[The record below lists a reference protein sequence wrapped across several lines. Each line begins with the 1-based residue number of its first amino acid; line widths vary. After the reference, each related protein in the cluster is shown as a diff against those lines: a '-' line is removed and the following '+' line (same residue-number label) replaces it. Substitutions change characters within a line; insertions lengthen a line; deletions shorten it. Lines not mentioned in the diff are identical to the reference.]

1 MHTYATNLIANGLD
15 FKTAAKLLGHD
26 IEQTMKTYSHVT
38 DDMMNEA
45 KKIINIIS

>member
-1 MHTYATNLIANGLD
+1 MSN
-15 FKTAAKLLGHD
+15 D

-45 KKIINIIS
+45 INIINRI